1 MECLETSE
9 HSIMPY
15 GTGAV
20 SKTTPLLYCDNGRIH
35 DIACFLNNC
44 ASHPL
49 PGLGP
54 HLKLTRH
61 DMVFSQTRYRVTFN
75 WQTTNA
81 YNRMHRNATP
91 YHEIAI
97 IRRLI
102 LLSLHI
108 PWPSTMFESSSLL
121 QINALHLL
129 LFIDAQEWS
138 HETTAAHMQP
148 CADHCLASR
157 STHTISMEIHQFE
170 HWITVHTS

>member
-49 PGLGP
+49 PGFGP

-61 DMVFSQTRYRVTFN
+61 DMIFSQTIWYTCGARQPGKYARVLQEVGGIHVDKTPLKSNRADTHLEAWLVTNGRVFN
-75 WQTTNA
+75 K
-81 YNRMHRNATP
+81 
-91 YHEIAI
+91 I
-97 IRRLI
+97 
-102 LLSLHI
+102 
-108 PWPSTMFESSSLL
+108 
-121 QINALHLL
+121 
-129 LFIDAQEWS
+129 
-138 HETTAAHMQP
+138 
-148 CADHCLASR
+148 
-157 STHTISMEIHQFE
+157 
-170 HWITVHTS
+170 